1 VDPLVEYAR
10 YVLGEA
16 ERSTPATNSRRY
28 HLPLLDV
35 EDHSTDAGY
44 IAACDRGLVKQRR
57 DRPPHGAGIRLTLID
72 ATAAGLPPPRAWW
85 EEFYRPLDVESRLA
99 DQGLRGSYFHDN
111 RLWQFYDAKT
121 RRGVALMRRAGDYPP
136 WEVSAPLRVFLHW
149 IYAEA
154 GLRMV
159 HAATLGARGRGVLIA
174 GRGGAGKS
182 STTLAGVA
190 AGLDSVGD
198 DYVLVEAGDDVRA
211 HPVYAVAKQDA
222 SGFARL
228 GLGRLVAD
236 PGPLN
241 WQGKHEFGLALLG
254 RPVQHLALT
263 AILVPRVAHRAR
275 TEIVLAS
282 PREAMLALAPSGIFQ
297 MPGEWLSG
305 SRFYA
310 DLIRRLPS
318 FRIELGTD
326 GREIAESIASFLD
339 RQR

>member
-1 VDPLVEYAR
+1 
-10 YVLGEA
+10 
-16 ERSTPATNSRRY
+16 
-28 HLPLLDV
+28 LDV
-35 EDHSTDAGY
+35 EVHSTDAEY
-44 IAACDRGLVKQRR
+44 IAACDRGLVQRR
-57 DRPPHGAGIRLTLID
+57 DRAQQRAQARITLID
-72 ATAAGLPPPRAWW
+72 ASAAGLPPPRPWW
-85 EEFYRPLDVESRLA
+85 EEFYRPLEVESRFA
-99 DQGLRGSYFHDN
+99 GEGLRGSYFHDN
-111 RLWQFYDAKT
+111 RLWQFYDVKT

-136 WEVSAPLRVFLHW
+136 WELSAPLRVFLHW

-154 GLRMV
+154 CLRLV
-159 HAATLGARGRGVLIA
+159 HAATLGTRGRGVLIA

-198 DYVLVEAGDDVRA
+198 DYVLIEAGDDVRA
-211 HPVYAVAKQDA
+211 YSVYAVAKQDA

-254 RPVQHLALT
+254 RTVQDLALT
-263 AILVPRVAHRAR
+263 AILIPRIAHRGR
-275 TEIVLAS
+275 TEIVPAS

-318 FRIELGTD
+318 FRVELGTD
-326 GREIAESIASFLD
+326 GREIAESIGRFLD
-339 RQR
+339 RRG